1 MIRKGSVAKGGTAS
15 PPRSGEHHTPMMR
28 QYFAAKERHPED
40 ILFFR
45 MGDFYEMFFEDAEI
59 VAEKLGITLT
69 SRSKDKA
76 GIKIPMAGIPVK
88 SVDGYIRRLLEVGHR
103 VAICEQVTDPKE
115 SNGIV
120 DREVVRV
127 VTPGTFVEAD
137 TLDGSTPLHLC
148 ALIPEGETLGIAWV
162 DLSTGRFT
170 AEDFLGERQWEEAL
184 LRIAPAECLALD
196 GASDGDVPALDWLQ
210 TQMPRC
216 SLTPFADWHFERA
229 TARERL
235 LAHFGT
241 QTLEGFGCEHL
252 GPALRSAGALIHY
265 LRETQKQTL
274 SHITRLTAGS
284 SGQRLRLDA
293 ATHRA
298 LDLVEVARTGERH
311 GSLLGHMDRTRTP
324 MGSRQLRE
332 WLTAPLLQRSEILQ
346 RQDAVAA
353 LVEDDERRKAMRQSL
368 RNVRDIERLVS
379 RLPLGRIN
387 GRDLKALEQ
396 SLRATPDIVELVQ
409 AFEPRV
415 LTELVAALP
424 TTELMALA
432 ESIGTAI
439 VDEPP
444 ITIKEGG
451 VIRDGFDPELD
462 ELRAVSREGV
472 SWIAAFQERE
482 AERTGISNLKV
493 GYNRVFGYYLEVT
506 QSQKDKV
513 PDDYT
518 RKQTLKNAERFIT
531 PSLKEQEG
539 KVLGARERAEG
550 LEFALFQSLREEIQQ
565 QLEVLQ
571 GAADSLAQLDA
582 LLSLATV
589 ADEEGYVAPVVTDEP
604 LLDIE
609 DGRHPVVAAGIA
621 RNEFTPNDIRL
632 GSIATEQEPE
642 GTLSVI
648 TGPNMSGKSTYIR
661 QAALITILTQM
672 GSFVPA
678 KRATVGVADR
688 IFTRVGAADDLTR
701 GQSTFMVEM
710 TETANI
716 LNNATRQSL
725 VILDE
730 VGRGTS
736 THDGISLAWA
746 IAEQLVDVL
755 AARTLF
761 ATHYHELTEL
771 QERFPGKVKNLNVA
785 VREWQD
791 QIVFL
796 HKIIPG
802 GTDKAYGIHVA
813 RLAGIPASVLDRA
826 REILSHLETQGPRDR
841 VPATEKSP
849 YAQLDLFSAA
859 NEELRKAITALQ
871 PDELTPRQAL
881 DELYR
886 LRKLAEE

>member
-1 MIRKGSVAKGGTAS
+1 MIRKAAAKKSGAAG
-15 PPRSGEHHTPMMR
+15 RSGEQHTPMMR
-28 QYFAAKERHPED
+28 QYFAAKERHPRE

-59 VAEKLGITLT
+59 VAEQLGITLT

-76 GIKIPMAGIPVK
+76 GVRIPMAGIPVK
-88 SVDGYIRRLLEVGHR
+88 SVDGYIRRLLELGHR

-115 SNGIV
+115 STGIV

-137 TLDGSTPLHLC
+137 TLDDSTPLHLC
-148 ALIPEGETLGIAWV
+148 ALIPEKDLLGVAWV

-170 AEDFLGERQWEEAL
+170 AEDFRGERQWEEAL
-184 LRIAPAECLALD
+184 LRIAPAECLAID
-196 GASDGDVPALDWLQ
+196 GAGEGDIPALDWLR

-216 SLTPFADWHFERA
+216 SQTPFPDWHFERA

-324 MGSRQLRE
+324 MGARQLRE
-332 WLTAPLLQRSEILQ
+332 WLTAPLLVRSDIMQ
-346 RQDAVAA
+346 RQQAVAA
-353 LVEDDERRKAMRQSL
+353 LVDDRERRKNLRQSL

-396 SLRATPDIVELVQ
+396 SLRATPAIVEDVQ
-409 AFEPRV
+409 AFEPRL
-415 LTELVAALP
+415 LTELVKSLP
-424 TTELMALA
+424 TEPLLA
-432 ESIGTAI
+432 IADAIGSAI

-451 VIRDGFDPELD
+451 VIRDGYDPELD
-462 ELRAVSREGV
+462 ELRVVSREGV
-472 SWIAAFQERE
+472 SWIAAFQEQE
-482 AERTGISNLKV
+482 AQRTGISNLKV

-506 QSQKDKV
+506 QSQRDKV

-518 RKQTLKNAERFIT
+518 RKQTLKNAERYIT

-539 KVLGARERAEG
+539 KVLGAKERAEQ
-550 LEFALFQSLREEIQQ
+550 LEFQLFQRLREEIQR

-571 GAADSLAQLDA
+571 LAADALAQLDS
-582 LLSLATV
+582 LLALATV
-589 ADEEGYVAPVVTDEP
+589 ADEEGYVAPVVSDDP
-604 LLDIE
+604 ILDID
-609 DGRHPVVAAGIA
+609 DGRHPVVAAGIGK
-621 RNEFTPNDIRL
+621 NDFTPNDIHL
-632 GSIATEQEPE
+632 GAVATDNEPE
-642 GTLSVI
+642 GTLSII

-678 KRATVGVADR
+678 KQATVGIADR

-716 LNNATRQSL
+716 LNNATSQSL

-746 IAEQLVDVL
+746 IAEQLVEHTS
-755 AARTLF
+755 ARTLF

-771 QERFPGKVKNLNVA
+771 QERFPGQVKNLNVA

-813 RLAGIPASVLDRA
+813 RLAGIPPTVLERA

-841 VPATEKSP
+841 VPAPTASP
-849 YAQLDLFSAA
+849 YAQLDLFSAV
-859 NEELRKAITALQ
+859 NEELRKAVNAID
-871 PDELTPRQAL
+871 PDEMTPRQAL
-881 DELYR
+881 EELYR
-886 LRKLAEE
+886 LRKLAKE